1 MYCTPEVTRLSLS
14 ELMLYP
20 PSNPRHSIW
29 GTNGCSTLTEPDT
42 EASLLPL
49 HILLF

>member
-42 EASLLPL
+42 ETSLLPL
-49 HILLF
+49 QCLLF